1 MALDDTAPVKAQS
14 KKKPNE
20 SENQKRKK
28 KNDVVSNSKG
38 QHFDEV
44 EDEEEREEA
53 SGGCWVKFRFMIGC
67 LPSKSDVDASSSSL
81 YATTTTSTG
90 ILKFLPF
97 LKAFPFESKKI
108 KTFVVGF
115 ISIFVFLLT
124 AYRFFHLGF

>member
-28 KNDVVSNSKG
+28 KNDAVSNSKG
-38 QHFDEV
+38 QHFG
-44 EDEEEREEA
+44 EEA

-81 YATTTTSTG
+81 YATTTTSTS

-97 LKAFPFESKKI
+97 LKAFPFESKKNEN
-108 KTFVVGF
+108 FRF
-115 ISIFVFLLT
+115 ISISVFLLT
-124 AYRFFHLGF
+124 AYRFFHLGFWQS